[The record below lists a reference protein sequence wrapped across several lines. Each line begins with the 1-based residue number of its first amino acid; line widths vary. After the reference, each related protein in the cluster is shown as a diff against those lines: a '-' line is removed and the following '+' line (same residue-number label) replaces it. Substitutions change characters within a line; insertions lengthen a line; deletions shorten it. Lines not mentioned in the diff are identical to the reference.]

1 MLFPSTAARR
11 LLMAGWSTRQG
22 IALTRSVVGRRH
34 LSTPATQFVYSPAV
48 RAALDSQ
55 KPVVAL
61 ESTIITHGMPFPA
74 NVDTARDVE
83 RIIRNNGAEPATI
96 AILDGQVHVGLTD
109 EALMHLGQLKRDQ
122 VTKTSRRDFAPVL
135 ARKGNGATTVS
146 GTMVVAEK
154 AGIDVFVTG
163 GIGGV
168 HRGAETTFDVSAD
181 LTELGRTP
189 VAVICAGVK
198 SILDIPKT
206 LEYLETQGVTVTT
219 HAPTPDFPAF
229 YTPTSGLV
237 SPNHS
242 PTIGE
247 CASIIYHNRA
257 LNLRS
262 GVVIAV
268 PNPDAAD
275 ADLIQRAVDQA
286 VRESHE
292 QGISGK
298 DATPFLLAR
307 VAELTGGKSL
317 EANIGLIRNNA
328 KVGAQ
333 IAVALARM
341 RVASAG
347 ASPSAVASAFTPAT
361 NNNDTK
367 NKKRPVLIG
376 GLVMDITSTLASAE
390 LVSGSSYPGRV
401 TQTPGGVA
409 RNMTE
414 ALHRVCPGAN
424 PVLVSATGGDVAGS
438 MLVQSMAQLGL
449 ATHGV
454 IQACDARTAVYSA
467 LHTGQGELVTAVAD
481 MDILK
486 SQVTAD
492 RACKLVSESRAS
504 LVVVDGNV
512 DDKVFGAVVD
522 ACATSKVPAP
532 VIFEPTSIPKSTA
545 MPWLRGGVT
554 YATPNTA
561 ELEAM
566 ANAWREAHNRAWP
579 EHVNDALVQEIPI
592 EGVKSATQA
601 AAGDNNEDGGMGVPE
616 LIDSVMGSA
625 LVVTDRIPR
634 LLIKCGAQ
642 GVVYIERLTRDFR
655 EPKASWSMAGEL
667 KPFVAHA
674 SWAWAGA
681 FKALASDAMYV
692 VGWSRPQKGGV
703 KVKNVTGAGDT
714 LVGVFVGGLS
724 EHGCE
729 LGQVPAIVASARRAA
744 ERTVESDL
752 AVSEELGPDVFTGGA
767 EEESS

>member
-1 MLFPSTAARR
+1 
-11 LLMAGWSTRQG
+11 
-22 IALTRSVVGRRH
+22 
-34 LSTPATQFVYSPAV
+34 
-48 RAALDSQ
+48 
-55 KPVVAL
+55 
-61 ESTIITHGMPFPA
+61 
-74 NVDTARDVE
+74 
-83 RIIRNNGAEPATI
+83 
-96 AILDGQVHVGLTD
+96 
-109 EALMHLGQLKRDQ
+109 
-122 VTKTSRRDFAPVL
+122 
-135 ARKGNGATTVS
+135 
-146 GTMVVAEK
+146 
-154 AGIDVFVTG
+154 
-163 GIGGV
+163 
-168 HRGAETTFDVSAD
+168 
-181 LTELGRTP
+181 
-189 VAVICAGVK
+189 
-198 SILDIPKT
+198 
-206 LEYLETQGVTVTT
+206 
-219 HAPTPDFPAF
+219 
-229 YTPTSGLV
+229 
-237 SPNHS
+237 
-242 PTIGE
+242 
-247 CASIIYHNRA
+247 
-257 LNLRS
+257 
-262 GVVIAV
+262 
-268 PNPDAAD
+268 
-275 ADLIQRAVDQA
+275 
-286 VRESHE
+286 
-292 QGISGK
+292 
-298 DATPFLLAR
+298 
-307 VAELTGGKSL
+307 
-317 EANIGLIRNNA
+317 
-328 KVGAQ
+328 
-333 IAVALARM
+333 
-341 RVASAG
+341 
-347 ASPSAVASAFTPAT
+347 
-361 NNNDTK
+361 
-367 NKKRPVLIG
+367 
-376 GLVMDITSTLASAE
+376 
-390 LVSGSSYPGRV
+390 
-401 TQTPGGVA
+401 
-409 RNMTE
+409 
-414 ALHRVCPGAN
+414 GAN

-592 EGVKSATQA
+592 E
-601 AAGDNNEDGGMGVPE
+601 DGGMGVPE

-655 EPKASWSMAGEL
+655 EPKASWSM
-667 KPFVAHA
+667 
-674 SWAWAGA
+674 AGA